1 MNKECITESPSFQ
14 VFAGAVQGLRQNSSA
29 KEWSSILMRMRG
41 RGKIIR
47 TFQEEIKHERKKERR
62 K

>member
-1 MNKECITESPSFQ
+1 MNKECITEGPSFQ
-14 VFAGAVQGLRQNSSA
+14 VFAGAVQGLRQTSSA
-29 KEWSSILMRMRG
+29 KKMEFNTYENERK
-41 RGKIIR
+41 GKIVR